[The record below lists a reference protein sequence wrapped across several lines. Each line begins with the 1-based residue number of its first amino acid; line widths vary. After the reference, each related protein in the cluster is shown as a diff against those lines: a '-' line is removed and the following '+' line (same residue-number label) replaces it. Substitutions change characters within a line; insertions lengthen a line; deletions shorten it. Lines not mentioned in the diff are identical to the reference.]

1 MSSAHD
7 TLAALRDAGARDFAG
22 TALALDLTPVR
33 RRVRR
38 HRVMRTA
45 VTSVAGV
52 AVVGAGA
59 YGVKVWDP
67 TSGATLAPASSAPA
81 ESTPADTPS
90 ATPSESVTEVP
101 ITASDVVIQGE
112 RIEDTIDRIAWTHDV
127 PVERAREALVA
138 ALPPEAGGEPE
149 GWVSPGD
156 FPIGSTVEETAQV
169 LVDVQLQNL
178 QSMGVAP
185 EDWQSTLTVASIL
198 VKEARTAQEWPALSR
213 MIANRLDAGMR
224 LELESP
230 LVYITRADE
239 QTVTDDGFA
248 LDSPFNTF
256 MYEGLPPTPIGA
268 VGLDAVDAAAHPSEG
283 DQLYFVRNEAGALL
297 FAETFHDFQLLLVE
311 LGHLAPEDVL
321 PE

>member
-22 TALALDLTPVR
+22 TSLALDLTPVR

-38 HRVMRTA
+38 HRVVRTA
-45 VTSVAGV
+45 VTSIAGV

-59 YGVKVWDP
+59 YGVKLWDP
-67 TSGATLAPASSAPA
+67 TFGATLAPASSAPA
-81 ESTPADTPS
+81 EDTPAPSPS
-90 ATPSESVTEVP
+90 ASPSESTVP
-101 ITASDVVIQGE
+101 LGLTASDIVVEGE
-112 RIEDTIDRIAWTHDV
+112 RVEATIDRLATTHGV
-127 PVERAREALVA
+127 TVERAREALVA

-156 FPIGSTVEETAQV
+156 YPIGATVEETAQL
-169 LVDVQLQNL
+169 LVNIQLQNL
-178 QSMGVAP
+178 QSMAVAP
-185 EDWQSTLTVASIL
+185 EDRQATLTVASIL
-198 VKEARTAQEWPALSR
+198 VKESGNAQEWPALSR

-230 LVYITRADE
+230 LVYITGADE

-256 MYEGLPPTPIGA
+256 MYEGLPPTPIAA
-268 VGLDAVDAAAHPSEG
+268 VDLGAVDAAAHPSEG
-283 DQLYFVRNEAGALL
+283 DQLYFVRNADGALL
-297 FAETFHDFQLLLVE
+297 FADTFHDFQLLLVDQ
-311 LGHLAPEDVL
+311 GQLAPEDVL